1 MNLLR
6 KMAGFWGFS
15 ALVAL
20 ISAAW
25 LLSIPSETYAGMPL
39 GLSPVRL
46 GMLAMLLAAL
56 ALSLLLAAV
65 LWRGTRAPAAMI
77 DRWKAWLAP
86 LCVAVFL
93 PAVFLSLLPAS
104 QAGVYASSLVRARPL
119 LVYAA
124 AVSGVAAL
132 TLAGWRFGWQP
143 SKFAQTIRAQART
156 LRIAAAL
163 LLAALAV
170 VALAFITGF
179 GVRPDTQG
187 WNNPSVPVSSLQLL
201 ALLLGLFGLALA
213 FGPRLAA
220 RISPTWHWRDTAL
233 VVLLWAA
240 AALIWNLAPL
250 PAGFFAP
257 GPYPPDYQYHPF
269 SDAAQFSNGAQY
281 LLLGEGLNSN
291 SFTDRPVYL
300 AFLALLYAI
309 AGQRYDAVI
318 GLQVSV
324 LAAAPAVLY
333 GLGRHLHSRP
343 AGLLAAALLVAQ
355 EVNVI
360 QATRTQ
366 SVSHVRWMMTEF
378 PAMLMMA
385 LALLAFMLAY
395 ARRPYWPYL
404 AISGGLLAVAAM
416 VRANPLFA
424 FLGCLVFWFLTHVKT
439 PRRAFAGSV
448 VMVIGFLLCAA
459 PWMART
465 TIRNNV
471 TLFFMPKLENVIYR
485 RFERGLPPAP
495 DPASR
500 PAYEPLPGNSTTVT
514 IPPAPTSTPAQR
526 TGSPSTLATRAR
538 IVAQHSLHTAL
549 SALFVLPAHPDLT
562 FLTTA
567 LQHYPYTDTGML
579 SPPAGTLVMLVLN
592 LAVIC
597 LGAALA
603 WRKLGWAGLAPL
615 ALFFSLCLSN
625 GVARSSGGRYQVG
638 SDWVMLVYFALGV
651 AEIGSWLLA
660 AFRWPAGRAPK
671 RAPTTPAAGRLLA
684 AGMVLVVLI
693 GASPALAELAVPRR
707 PVRTAAQV
715 LAQPGVEALLP
726 ASAAEIEQFAQSEG
740 AIVRYGR
747 LLYPRYYFHDRGE
760 PTSDSPYRV
769 RAYPRLVFELLSN
782 TYKTNAILPLPDI
795 PDLASGATA
804 MVIGCETKRETQV
817 HTLII
822 FAPGEPRVYTRD
834 PYAEL
839 QCPIPEPVCDNNHN
853 CR

>member
-1 MNLLR
+1 MNLTR
-6 KMAGFWGFS
+6 KMAGFWCFS

-20 ISAAW
+20 TSTAW
-25 LLSIPSETYAGMPL
+25 LLSIPSETYPGMPL

-46 GMLAMLLAAL
+46 GMLTVLLAAL
-56 ALSLLLAAV
+56 ALSLLLIAI
-65 LWRGTRAPAAMI
+65 LWRGTSASTAVIERI

-86 LCVAVFL
+86 LSVAVFL
-93 PAVFLSLLPAS
+93 PIAFFSLLPAG

-119 LVYAA
+119 LAYAA
-124 AVSGVAAL
+124 AVSGVTALAL
-132 TLAGWRFGWQP
+132 TGWHSGWQP
-143 SKFAQTIRAQART
+143 AAILQAIRAQR
-156 LRIAAAL
+156 RVHRVAAAL
-163 LLAALAV
+163 LLASLVV

-179 GVRPDTQG
+179 GVWPDTQG

-201 ALLLGLFGLALA
+201 ALLLGLLGLALA

-220 RISPTWHWRDTAL
+220 RISPNWHWRDTAL

-240 AALIWNLAPL
+240 AALIWNLVPL

-269 SDAAQFSNGAQY
+269 SDAAQFSNAAQY

-291 SFTDRPVYL
+291 NFTDRPVYL
-300 AFLALLYAI
+300 GFLALLYAI

-318 GLQVSV
+318 ALQVIV

-333 GLGRHLHSRP
+333 ALGRHLHSRP
-343 AGLLAAALLVAQ
+343 AGLLAATLFLAQ

-378 PAMLMMA
+378 PAMLLMA
-385 LALLAFMLAY
+385 LALLAFVLAY

-404 AISGGLLAVAAM
+404 ALTGGLLALAAM

-424 FLGCLVFWFLTHVKT
+424 FLGLAAFWFLTHIKT
-439 PRRAFAGSV
+439 PRRAFAGSLV
-448 VMVIGFLLCAA
+448 LVIGFMVCAA

-465 TIRNNV
+465 TVRNHT

-485 RFERGLPPAP
+485 RFERGLPPASP
-495 DPASR
+495 SIVTSGPRTPSEGED
-500 PAYEPLPGNSTTVT
+500 EP
-514 IPPAPTSTPAQR
+514 PPAVPSPTGGLMVRAQ
-526 TGSPSTLATRAR
+526 

-549 SALFVLPAHPDLT
+549 SALFIVPAHPDLT
-562 FLTTA
+562 SLTTA
-567 LQHYPYTDTGML
+567 LQRYPYTDAGML
-579 SPPAGTLVMLVLN
+579 SPPAGALIMLALN

-651 AEIGSWLLA
+651 VEIGSWLLA
-660 AFRWPAGRAPK
+660 AFRMPAELLPERA
-671 RAPTTPAAGRLLA
+671 RAASAPARLLA
-684 AGMVLVVLI
+684 LWMVLVVLI
-693 GASPALAELAVPRR
+693 GAAPPLAELAVPQRT
-707 PVRTAAQV
+707 VRTAAQA
-715 LAQPGVEALLP
+715 LTLPGVDALLP
-726 ASAAEIEQFAQSEG
+726 ASAADIEQFAQSEG

-747 LLYPRYYFHDRGE
+747 LLYPRYYFYDRGE

-782 TYKTNAILPLPDI
+782 TYKSNAILPLPNI

-804 MVIGCETKRETQV
+804 MIIGCEAKREIQV

-839 QCPIPEPVCDNNHN
+839 RCPIPEPVCNNNHI